1 MIEYIKRLNK
11 LKLGKVE
18 IQIIPPTIRIK
29 I

>member
-1 MIEYIKRLNK
+1 MIEYLKKLNK
-11 LKLGKVE
+11 IRIGKIE